1 MLLKTEDC
9 DHLTTTVVCNVLI
22 RQKVI
27 SLHLH
32 KTLKNKILVSATFLN
47 VYPHRRYSLL
57 SVENLAHLLKKSK
70 VTSFSNYLSFIRDI
84 RVILTNAESLLLI
97 AQYMQSLVFH
107 EQGFTSLFAASLCFN
122 ASMNFFL
129 CVRLSQAA
137 IQQHLGVSGGE
148 G

>member
-9 DHLTTTVVCNVLI
+9 DHMTTTVVCNVLI

-57 SVENLAHLLKKSK
+57 SVEKCSTFTEEIKSHQFLKL
-70 VTSFSNYLSFIRDI
+70 F
-84 RVILTNAESLLLI
+84 
-97 AQYMQSLVFH
+97 VFH
-107 EQGFTSLFAASLCFN
+107 SRYRSN
-122 ASMNFFL
+122 PHK
-129 CVRLSQAA
+129 R
-137 IQQHLGVSGGE
+137 
-148 G
+148 